1 MIIKKVFNNN
11 VVLVIENPTV
21 EKILMG
27 KGIGY
32 QKFPGDPV
40 DLTNVEKTFVL
51 NDEATEGKLDAFFDE
66 VPLEVIQLCG
76 HLVKSGKQELGQHIT
91 DNLLIPLA
99 DHINFAITRVKEGI
113 QIDYPLKWEIRHMYP
128 EEVAF
133 AESVIA
139 WMKESANIDLP
150 KEEVVPI
157 AMHFVNA
164 RFGTAEVEQAFE
176 MTTLVAKILDI
187 INYHYLIQVDEDSL
201 NYARL
206 ITHLRYFILRQMK
219 KESDVVEEAI
229 LYDVVKSK
237 YPKAFECAL
246 KVKKLLEETMGW
258 TVNHDEVLYLALH
271 IHRVTTREKTK

>member
-11 VVLVIENPTV
+11 VVLVIEKQAE

-40 DLTNVEKTFVL
+40 DLTNLEKTFVL
-51 NDEATEGKLDAFFDE
+51 NDDATEGKLAAFFDE
-66 VPLEVIQLCG
+66 VPIEIINLSDY
-76 HLVKSGKQELGQHIT
+76 LVKQGKEKLGAHIT

-99 DHINFAITRVKEGI
+99 DHINFAITRAKEGI

-133 AESVIA
+133 SEEAIK
-139 WMKESANIDLP
+139 WMLEHEGITLP
-150 KEEVVPI
+150 SEEVVPI

-164 RFGTAEVEQAFE
+164 RFGTAEIEQAFE

-187 INYHYLIQVDEDSL
+187 INYHYLIQVDENSL

-219 KESDVVEEAI
+219 KESDIVEEAL

-246 KVKKLLEETMGW
+246 KVKKLLEETMNW
-258 TVNHDEVLYLALH
+258 TVNHDEVLYLTLH
-271 IHRVTTREKTK
+271 IHRVTTRETTK